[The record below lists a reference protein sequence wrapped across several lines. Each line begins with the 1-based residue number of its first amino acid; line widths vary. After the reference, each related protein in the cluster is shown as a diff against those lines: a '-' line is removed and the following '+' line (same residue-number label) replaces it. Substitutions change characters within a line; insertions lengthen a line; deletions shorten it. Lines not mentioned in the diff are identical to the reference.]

1 MENYYIKFEK
11 QINEIKNGD
20 KKPRLL
26 LQACCCPCS
35 SYCLELLAGVF
46 DITVYFYNPNI
57 DDEEEYTKRLNELLR
72 FTKTADFALDVKVV
86 DGIYGPEEF
95 FEMAKGME
103 DLPERGERCYKC
115 YELRMKK
122 TAEYAVLNGF
132 DYFSTTLSISPYKN
146 AQWINEIGTKLETE
160 MEGKVK
166 FLYSDFKKKNGY
178 KRSIELS
185 KEYDLYRQNY
195 CGCKFSKRD
204 TSSSVENS

>member
-1 MENYYIKFEK
+1 
-11 QINEIKNGD
+11 
-20 KKPRLL
+20 
-26 LQACCCPCS
+26 
-35 SYCLELLAGVF
+35 
-46 DITVYFYNPNI
+46 
-57 DDEEEYTKRLNELLR
+57 
-72 FTKTADFALDVKVV
+72 
-86 DGIYGPEEF
+86 
-95 FEMAKGME
+95 
-103 DLPERGERCYKC
+103 
-115 YELRMKK
+115 MKK

>member
-35 SYCLELLAGVF
+35 SHCLELLAGVF

-57 DDEEEYTKRLNELLR
+57 DDEEEYTKRLNELFR

-86 DGIYGPEEF
+86 DGIYGPEVF